1 MNSPHSSPSSALT
14 PTRTSARTTALT
26 AALRVP
32 AVTAVFWIVK
42 VLTTG
47 VGETTSD
54 FLVKTYSPV
63 LMVLLAGIVFA
74 GCFFVQIRAR
84 RYVPWRYWLF
94 VTAVAVFGTMV
105 ADVTHIVLS
114 VPYAVSTPAF
124 AVVLVA
130 VFLLWRRIEGELS
143 VHSIFTQRRELFYW
157 AAVLATFALGTALG
171 DLTAVTFHLGYL
183 GSGIMFAVLF
193 AAPGIGYRLGLPATL
208 SFWAAYVLTRP
219 LGASFADWVAVEHS
233 RGGLA
238 WGTRL
243 VSAVGLLVIA
253 PCVAGLQIAWARAR
267 TGASLATAY
276 AH

>member
-1 MNSPHSSPSSALT
+1 VKNSPQSSP
-14 PTRTSARTTALT
+14 TSLIAPN

-54 FLVKTYSPV
+54 FLVKTYNPV
-63 LMVLLAGIVFA
+63 LMVLLAGVIFV
-74 GCFFVQIRAR
+74 GCFFIQIRAG

-105 ADVTHIVLS
+105 ADVTHIVLA
-114 VPYAVSTPAF
+114 VPYAVSTPTF

-130 VFLLWRRIEGELS
+130 VFWLWRRSQGDLS
-143 VHSIFTQRRELFYW
+143 VHSIFTRQRELFYW

-171 DLTAVTFHLGYL
+171 DLTAVTFHLGYF

-193 AAPGIGYRLGLPATL
+193 AAPGIGYRIGLPATL
-208 SFWAAYVLTRP
+208 SFWAAYVVTRP

-243 VSAVGLLVIA
+243 VSLIGLLVIA
-253 PCVAGLQIAWARAR
+253 ACVAWLQVAWSRAKR
-267 TGASLATAY
+267 GERADALVGALLA
-276 AH
+276 

>member
-1 MNSPHSSPSSALT
+1 MNSPHSSPASTRAPALT
-14 PTRTSARTTALT
+14 P
-26 AALRVP
+26 ALRVP

-63 LMVLLAGIVFA
+63 LMVLLAGVIFA
-74 GCFFVQIRAR
+74 ACFFIQIRAH

-105 ADVTHIVLS
+105 ADVTHIVLA

-124 AVVLVA
+124 AVVLAA
-130 VFLLWRRIEGELS
+130 VFWLWRRTEGDLS

-208 SFWAAYVLTRP
+208 SFWAAYVVTRP

-253 PCVAGLQIAWARAR
+253 ACVAGLQIAWSRAG
-267 TGASLATAY
+267 TGASLVAADAGINTAG
-276 AH
+276 

>member
-1 MNSPHSSPSSALT
+1 VTTTPRTSSATT
-14 PTRTSARTTALT
+14 PALA

-32 AVTAVFWIVK
+32 AVTVAFWAVK

-63 LMVLLAGIVFA
+63 LMVLLAGAVFA
-74 GCFFVQIRAR
+74 ACFAIQIRAR
-84 RYVPWRYWLF
+84 EYVPWRYWLF

-105 ADVTHIVLS
+105 ADVTHIVLA

-124 AVVLVA
+124 AVILAA
-130 VFLLWRRIEGELS
+130 VFWQWRRTERDLS
-143 VHSIFTQRRELFYW
+143 VHSIRTQRRELFYW

-183 GSGIMFAVLF
+183 GSGVMFAVMF
-193 AAPGIGYRLGLPATL
+193 VAPGIGYRVGLPATL
-208 SFWAAYVLTRP
+208 SFWAAYVVTRP
-219 LGASFADWVAVEHS
+219 LGASFADWVAVEHG
-233 RGGLA
+233 RGGLG
-238 WGTRL
+238 WGTKA

-253 PCVAGLQIAWARAR
+253 ACVAALQVAWARAR
-267 TGASLATAY
+267 GGAPSVATDSR
-276 AH
+276 